1 MVFTT
6 RDGGAPLTGHAA
18 QRREDELDLIRSW
31 IIDSREILASRIYP
45 PGHRPPSSYIPNL
58 VFITGSLV
66 RLTSQNPT
74 NMLDLAEHLIVGDH
88 SPTVENI
95 EQIIRD
101 RLDAGQH
108 PAPQP
113 AEAAPEPGPPSRTV
127 VRRFSLTISLGR
139 GNR

>member
-1 MVFTT
+1 M
-6 RDGGAPLTGHAA
+6 
-18 QRREDELDLIRSW
+18 
-31 IIDSREILASRIYP
+31 
-45 PGHRPPSSYIPNL
+45 
-58 VFITGSLV
+58 FITGSLV

-108 PAPQP
+108 PAPSRPRPRRNP
-113 AEAAPEPGPPSRTV
+113 ARRPVRWSAASA
-127 VRRFSLTISLGR
+127 
-139 GNR
+139 